1 MHEHRELL
9 TRMPKYFLDTDEKI
23 GYQILKGKYLF
34 ELGDQQA
41 AYDVMSSIDPKLLY
55 PEEYSDL
62 TVDLVFMLLQMGNL
76 PRAASLVEE
85 IKETDFRAYS
95 FLKSYLSELQG
106 DQEAAWQ
113 YAQSG
118 ENAAGIQIV
127 NIYRDRGQLSK
138 EVEAEINIVKQYE
151 EMIHLHQLKQ
161 DMETLS
167 KMSEVL
173 TDAYSKADRL
183 PAMILGPLLIELA
196 YLSTFSTVLKNPSQ
210 AKKAWDRFCGSGQ
223 SVNHF
228 SKEVQEKADRLR
240 RMFMAGC
247 GDHQ

>member
-1 MHEHRELL
+1 MADLDEYERTLPSDCVNERCWVILQRVDF
-9 TRMPKYFLDTDEKI
+9 TRRSNINYN
-23 GYQILKGKYLF
+23 G
-34 ELGDQQA
+34 QQ
-41 AYDVMSSIDPKLLY
+41 VLNWM
-55 PEEYSDL
+55 
-62 TVDLVFMLLQMGNL
+62 
-76 PRAASLVEE
+76 
-85 IKETDFRAYS
+85 
-95 FLKSYLSELQG
+95 
-106 DQEAAWQ
+106 QE
-113 YAQSG
+113 
-118 ENAAGIQIV
+118 IV

-167 KMSEVL
+167 KMNEVL